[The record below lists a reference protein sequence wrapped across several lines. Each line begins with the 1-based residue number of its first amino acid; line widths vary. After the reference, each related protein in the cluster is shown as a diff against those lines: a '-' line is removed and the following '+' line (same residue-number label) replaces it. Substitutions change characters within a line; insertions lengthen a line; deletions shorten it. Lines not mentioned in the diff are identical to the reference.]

1 LVFRK
6 EDHMQESILT
16 PNQYKDLSKKIIHA
30 VDTRYRIIP
39 LNSLKHPKYH
49 LKAPVY
55 ITLEFE
61 DEKVI
66 ASFDD
71 IEAFS
76 YADTASEA
84 IDLLCEEIIQIYE
97 ELNEDQENLGPLPNK
112 WFHCLEDIIECR

>member
-1 LVFRK
+1 
-6 EDHMQESILT
+6 MQENILI
-16 PNQYKDLSKKIIHA
+16 PDQYKDLSKKIIHA

-76 YADTASEA
+76 YADTASET

-97 ELNEDQENLGPLPNK
+97 DLNKDQENLGPLPNK